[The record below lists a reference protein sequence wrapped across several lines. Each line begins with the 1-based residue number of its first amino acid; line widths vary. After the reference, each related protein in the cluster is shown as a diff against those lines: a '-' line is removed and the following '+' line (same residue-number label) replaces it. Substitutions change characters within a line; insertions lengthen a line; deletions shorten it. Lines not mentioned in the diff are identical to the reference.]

1 MNAQAPVQEAAARWG
16 ETGMAQH
23 KIDYVHRFKY
33 PGLALGASVVATPLE
48 LPFAPAIV
56 GLILARAAFP
66 LWKRT
71 LTNLK
76 KTGRPNADL
85 LDSLWVLVH
94 GATGEMFA
102 PALAIC
108 LTETARVLRDLT
120 AIAGERR
127 KPDMVPNRQ
136 YWVERKGRRRLVL
149 AKDLQRGDH
158 VFLGPGDRVPGDGV
172 VVGGDG
178 LIDEH
183 DLLGGAKLVPSTT
196 LDEVYASSLLTKGRL
211 VVEMRRLGAE
221 TRMAQMAETV
231 KERPWKETRISN
243 YMEEIGNQA
252 VMPAIG
258 ASALVFAVTA
268 SVPRAIAPLQLDFA
282 QGIGISSPV
291 PVLASLHHAA
301 QNRILIRSGHAL
313 EQLAKVDAVVFDKT
327 GTLTERGVEVGSV
340 ETSLSSVSE
349 DELLYWAASANHY
362 VLRPFSAA
370 LVAYAE
376 GRGVGLTASDP
387 LDYSDS
393 GVVSHVDGHEIIVGT
408 FHFLESRGIPV
419 DAEYHRRHDGVILNR
434 SIRYVVR
441 DREVLGAIFFSNA
454 LRRESAVTIETL
466 KRMGIACYLLTG
478 DTSRSANA
486 VAYKLGIKP
495 GCTFAEAS
503 PEHKVEVLRNLRRQ
517 HKAVAYVGDGINDA
531 PAMSYADVAVSFQQA
546 TDLARETADVVLLD
560 DGLQGLCY
568 GIETGRQAMRLVHQN
583 IVTVTAANIAVVA
596 GGVFFNLGTVAAV
609 VANNGAALLACLNGM
624 RPLYSGERRDPEIR
638 RTTLRDDE
646 GLLGIPWRKRSR
658 GSVDGLLGGQPGPA
672 GAA

>member
-1 MNAQAPVQEAAARWG
+1 MLPRRQSGAASAAWG
-16 ETGMAQH
+16 ETAAAQH
-23 KIDYVHRFKY
+23 RIDYGERFKY
-33 PGLALGASVVATPLE
+33 PVLALGASVAATPLE
-48 LPFAPAIV
+48 LPFAPAVVGIV
-56 GLILARAAFP
+56 LARAAFP

-71 LTNLK
+71 LANLK

-120 AIAGERR
+120 AITGERR

-136 YWVERKGRRRLVL
+136 YWIERKGRRRLVL
-149 AKDLQRGDH
+149 AKDLRKDDH

-183 DLLGGAKLVPSTT
+183 DLLGGAKLVPRTA
-196 LDEVYASSLLTKGRL
+196 LDEVYAASLLTQGRL

-268 SVPRAIAPLQLDFA
+268 SLPRAVAPLQLDFA
-282 QGIGISSPV
+282 QGIGVSAPV

-301 QNRILIRSGHAL
+301 QNRILVRSGHAL

-349 DELLYWAASANHY
+349 DELLYWAASANRY

-376 GRGVGLTASDP
+376 GRGVALTASDP

-393 GVVSHVDGHEIIVGT
+393 AVVSYVDGREIVVGT
-408 FHFLESRGIPV
+408 FQFLESRGIPV

-434 SIRYVVR
+434 SIRYVAR

-466 KRMGIACYLLTG
+466 RRMGISCYLLTG
-478 DTSRSANA
+478 DTSKSANA
-486 VAYKLGIKP
+486 VAYKLGIRP

-503 PEHKVEVLRNLRRQ
+503 PEHKVEVLSRLRRK
-517 HKAVAYVGDGINDA
+517 HRAIAYVGDGINDA
-531 PAMSYADVAVSFQQA
+531 PAMSHADVAVSFQQA

-568 GIETGRQAMRLVHQN
+568 GIETAREAMRLVHQN
-583 IVTVTAANIAVVA
+583 IVAVTAANIAVVA
-596 GGVFFNLGTVAAV
+596 GGVFFNLSTVSAV
-609 VANNGAALLACLNGM
+609 VVNNGAALLACLNGM
-624 RPLYSGERRDPEIR
+624 RPLYAGERRDPEIQ

-646 GLLGIPWRKRSR
+646 SLLGIPWRKRGR
-658 GSVDGLLGGQPGPA
+658 AGVDGILGGHSGHAEPA
-672 GAA
+672 